1 MPDQVRHDGFGTFYE
16 TIKDRLKTKRQSHFK
31 LCLKID
37 QKQKGRAIFRLC
49 LGKEVKMKVEF
60 LTELNRVRFL
70 VKSRLG

>member
-37 QKQKGRAIFRLC
+37 QKQKGRAIL
-49 LGKEVKMKVEF
+49 
-60 LTELNRVRFL
+60 
-70 VKSRLG
+70 SSA